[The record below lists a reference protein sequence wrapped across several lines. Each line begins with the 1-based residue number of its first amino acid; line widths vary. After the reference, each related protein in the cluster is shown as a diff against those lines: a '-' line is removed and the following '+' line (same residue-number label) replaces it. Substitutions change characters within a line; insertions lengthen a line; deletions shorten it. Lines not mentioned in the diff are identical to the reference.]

1 VRGNLHRAVIHI
13 EFSRGREIV
22 VKGQDRRL
30 LMGADLFPEWIAD
43 VIVVEREEK
52 AAVSVADLN
61 PG

>member
-1 VRGNLHRAVIHI
+1 
-13 EFSRGREIV
+13 
-22 VKGQDRRL
+22 
-30 LMGADLFPEWIAD
+30 MGADLFPEWIAD